1 MGLLSLVF
9 LGVFQRIKDERV
21 FLGGDNADYYVL
33 ARSIAQGDGFS
44 NVSTPDKPPGN
55 HFPPGYPFLMAA
67 MMKVGITGLTTLTWM
82 NGLFLWAA
90 LMLLF
95 VVFKRW
101 SGDVWLSALAV
112 LLAMFNAHL
121 LQYATIMMSEVPY
134 LLCMAAVLFA
144 YGGWL
149 RDPDG
154 PRRWYWL
161 GAMVL
166 VSILMLYIRTAGIA
180 VVGALGLHMLLLRH
194 WRLAFLYVGVVLL
207 SQVPWQV
214 RSQRLGGSSYTKQ
227 LLSVNPYRPELGAM
241 KVADWKDRVWANTK
255 RYFVREVPGAIMPW
269 TSRAGNF
276 PVNWGR
282 EWPMAALLAVLLVVG
297 LGGITARWRSLVIA
311 LMAMNGFILL
321 LWPQVWFG
329 VRFIL
334 PLLPLLVF
342 LALLGA
348 YMPLSKLATRLNRPA
363 WLAWVVVVPLAIAY
377 LVPLNAKALLSGRD
391 YTNERIMELAKEYVL
406 RMDNRRKVCH
416 AFSVAALEVDR
427 TNPYADK
434 FNEYIQMARWV
445 RANTP
450 RDAST
455 VVCCRKQALFYLFA
469 DRYVTGFAK
478 ELDPTAVIA
487 DLQQRGVS
495 HVVVD
500 QMGFADVGRYLVPA
514 IQRDAA
520 KFPMLHSIPGRMN
533 PQQVTYLLGF
543 KPELGYHGPWEKGLK
558 HGQGRWA
565 GGDGSTFEGTW
576 VNDTIR
582 GEGVMTRADGVRIEG
597 RWDNGQLNGPGR
609 YVKDG
614 QVLQQGIYVN
624 GALADPR

>member
-1 MGLLSLVF
+1 MALLSLVY

-55 HFPPGYPFLMAA
+55 HFPPGYPLVMAA
-67 MMKVGITGLTTLTWM
+67 MMKMGITGLTSLTWM
-82 NGLFLWAA
+82 NGLFFWGA

-95 VVFKRW
+95 VLFKRW
-101 SGDVWLSALAV
+101 SGDVWLAALAV

-121 LQYATIMMSEVPY
+121 LQYATIMMSEVPF
-134 LLCMAAVLFA
+134 LLCMAVVLFT
-144 YGGWL
+144 YGGFL
-149 RDPDG
+149 RDHDG
-154 PRRWYWL
+154 ARRWYWL

-166 VSILMLYIRTAGIA
+166 VSVLMLYIRTAGVA
-180 VVGALGLHMLLLRH
+180 VVGAVGSHLLLRKQ
-194 WRLAFLYVGVVLL
+194 WKSACLYVGMVLL

-241 KVADWKDRVWANTK
+241 KATDWKDRIWANAK

-269 TSRAGNF
+269 TSRPGNF
-276 PVNWGR
+276 PVAWAK
-282 EWPMAALLAVLLVVG
+282 EWPMAALLVVLVLAGLWSVAMQWRLLV
-297 LGGITARWRSLVIA
+297 LALVV
-311 LMAMNGFILL
+311 MNGFLLL

-342 LALLGA
+342 LALLGV
-348 YMPLSKLATRLNRPA
+348 YMPLSRMALRFNKPA
-363 WLAWVVVVPLAIAY
+363 WLAWVAVVPLAIAY
-377 LVPLNAKALLSGRD
+377 LIPLNEKVLAEGRD
-391 YTNERIMELAKEYVL
+391 YTTERITQLAREYQL
-406 RMDNRRKVCH
+406 RMDNRTRQAH
-416 AFSVAALEVDR
+416 ALSVAALEVDR

-434 FNEYIQMARWV
+434 FDEYIRMARWV

-455 VVCCRKQALFYLFA
+455 VVCCRKQSLFYLFA

-478 ELDPTAVIA
+478 DLDPRAVIA
-487 DLQQRGVS
+487 DLERRRVS

-514 IQRDAA
+514 VQQDPA
-520 KFPMLHSIPGRMN
+520 KFPILHSIPSKMN
-533 PQQVTYLLGF
+533 PKQVTYLLAF
-543 KPELGYHGPWEKGLK
+543 KPELGYHGEWEKGLK
-558 HGQGRWA
+558 HGRGRWSS
-565 GGDGSTFEGTW
+565 GDGSTFEGTW
-576 VNDTIR
+576 VRDTIR
-582 GEGVMTRADGVRIEG
+582 GEGVMTRTDGVRIEG
-597 RWDNGQLNGPGR
+597 QWFNGQLNGPGR

-614 QVLQQGIYVN
+614 QVLQQGTFVN
-624 GALADPR
+624 GQLVDR